1 MGFSGHEGD
10 RTSHHCT
17 HMIAR
22 MTWVTMV
29 TLHFIGLIY
38 PLNARDSFELP
49 KVTQLYEENLR
60 EAMNG
65 IAQIETLAPN
75 ATGMATVAEGGL
87 TYGQL
92 VIELQHLVI
101 DTQHDYLS
109 STAHTASSEAANLAL
124 TLQNEQLAERVEQ
137 LEAMNKGIF
146 DEVKAKNEWIDKLT
160 DVNEDLEYQLSNVF
174 AMVNETEDKYR
185 FCSLQLLDSGEE
197 MPAKIRNM
205 QEFMA
210 QQAISLSGDVKRLE
224 AEVKALKKT
233 VAARE
238 RALGASA
245 KKIIWL
251 SSKLQELSVEGGI
264 AIEINKKTENAELAD
279 TLRTIA
285 TSATE
290 AAVDAAIE
298 HIMFDVNSLTNSL
311 VERDAELDGTQIQLA
326 ELKEVFERQGVHLK
340 ALVEGMED
348 GEDQAGKVGTGAIE
362 QDLSPQKQVLY
373 ESFSHQLAA
382 LKTQSN
388 TLDLSLESLAAG
400 RHMVLAQTRSL
411 DSVFAVFESLAR
423 AAREMLLAASSRSEI
438 LTHNLMLL
446 SAVLGTCTVQI
457 PEFKDEVATR
467 TEEWGRNGAAALSLS
482 NDIERLMPEI
492 KNVSKML
499 GLHIMGEEKELSRC
513 VSRTS
518 YLEIELEKL
527 AKSLRE
533 GDYASPK
540 QKILDL
546 LKFDPESFDSSFD
559 IDPDKN
565 VKDRAE
571 REPLTVES
579 IDPAELKMGNGI
591 AGGMLFED
599 DDQDTESPGSNF
611 GQIKVERVPQQDAPA
626 SSINSAPETIMPQ
639 KRQKVSITGAEVL
652 CYLAMCICIGL
663 GSVHFR
669 KARAANAAIGK
680 ITKAMKDP
688 NFK

>member
-17 HMIAR
+17 PMIAR

-60 EAMNG
+60 EAING
-65 IAQIETLAPN
+65 IAQIETLAHN
-75 ATGMATVAEGGL
+75 ATGMETVAEGGL

-174 AMVNETEDKYR
+174 AMVNETEEKYR
-185 FCSLQLLDSGEE
+185 LCSLQSLDSGEE
-197 MPAKIRNM
+197 MPAKMRNM
-205 QEFMA
+205 KEFMA
-210 QQAISLSGDVKRLE
+210 QQTINLSGDVKRLE

-238 RALGASA
+238 RALSASA

-251 SSKLQELSVEGGI
+251 SSKLQELSVEGSI
-264 AIEINKKTENAELAD
+264 AIEVTKKAGNAELVD
-279 TLRTIA
+279 TLQTFA

-290 AAVDAAIE
+290 AAVDAAVE
-298 HIMFDVNSLTNSL
+298 HITFDVNSLTNTL

-326 ELKEVFERQGVHLK
+326 ELKEVFEKQSMQLK
-340 ALVEGMED
+340 ALIDEMQDVEY
-348 GEDQAGKVGTGAIE
+348 QAEKVRTE
-362 QDLSPQKQVLY
+362 DLSPQKQMLY

-527 AKSLRE
+527 AKSLRD
-533 GDYASPK
+533 GDYASFK

-579 IDPAELKMGNGI
+579 IDPAEMKMGNGI
-591 AGGMLFED
+591 ADGMLFED
-599 DDQDTESPGSNF
+599 DDQDTKSPGSDF

-626 SSINSAPETIMPQ
+626 STINSAPETVMRQ

-663 GSVHFR
+663 GFVHLR
-669 KARAANAAIGK
+669 RARAARVTIKNIER
-680 ITKAMKDP
+680 AMKSP